1 MNGFHFF
8 QLFLGKNVF
17 CFSCC
22 SAASTPLSH
31 IHPRW
36 RSVSTYPRI
45 HPLVLVAVSASNP
58 LIEYPPSFLAFSFH
72 ACHKEKPPFLH
83 PTKEMTMR
91 QPKEDLLFK
100 GLIPYIESLTG
111 VVEVSWSQSK
121 SASAQTISNFEQTNQ
136 VILPRDYVNF
146 LMQTDGIC
154 LKWISS
160 LYSSDD
166 ALGIIQINELAETS
180 RNAFGSRFQDAFSIQ
195 NCEPFGSV
203 YMTIPSRSSSVAESG
218 DAYASSDTG
227 IYFLDKESGEW
238 IYITS
243 SFSNYFRLM
252 VSCLGIKGWQLAYK
266 SKERLSWPQ
275 WTRNWLFFY
284 CQDAAKIIARQ
295 LVSDRQKRGPR
306 GDLADRDP
314 LDHIQQQHRKVSKCQ
329 TRSNSTISMDRIAKT
344 VQMWKEINGNPEK
357 LSVEVLMERLQSH
370 RLQ

>member
-1 MNGFHFF
+1 
-8 QLFLGKNVF
+8 
-17 CFSCC
+17 
-22 SAASTPLSH
+22 
-31 IHPRW
+31 
-36 RSVSTYPRI
+36 
-45 HPLVLVAVSASNP
+45 
-58 LIEYPPSFLAFSFH
+58 
-72 ACHKEKPPFLH
+72 
-83 PTKEMTMR
+83 MR
-91 QPKEDLLFK
+91 QSKEDLLFL

-166 ALGIIQINELAETS
+166 ALGVIQINELAETS

-195 NCEPFGSV
+195 NCGPFGSV
-203 YMTIPSRSSSVAESG
+203 YMTIPSRSSSTAAETG

-227 IYFLDKESGEW
+227 IYFLDKESGDW

-252 VSCLGIKGWQLAYK
+252 VSCLGIKGWQLGYK

-284 CQDAAKIIARQ
+284 CQDAAKIIASQ
-295 LVSDRQKRGPR
+295 LVADRQKRGPR
-306 GDLADRDP
+306 GDFTDRDP
-314 LDHIQQQHRKVSKCQ
+314 LDHLQQQQQQRKVSKCQ
-329 TRSNSTISMDRIAKT
+329 TRSNTTISMDRVAKT
-344 VQMWKEINGNPEK
+344 VQMWKEINGNRDD